1 MNYYYDLTLNFNV
14 NNLYKFY
21 EWELSDG
28 LVEIKKIPIKRVDEK
43 TFLKIYKYN
52 GIVLPSFL
60 QTIKNKTTYKKAGK
74 INLISYACLITD
86 TKFGM
91 ALLFNNKGKIISR
104 SNLLLEDELN
114 VIEIGYSLKK
124 ENVLFEKLDE
134 IISSNYLRQEKKM
147 IEKIKAEINKAYHN
161 KDESKLVYCYLEW
174 FNKNNNNIKQI
185 YEKMMAELNKTHPF
199 NLNKIYELVLF
210 MVNN

>member
-60 QTIKNKTTYKKAGK
+60 QTIKNKTTYKKSGK
-74 INLISYACLITD
+74 INLISYACILTD
-86 TKFGM
+86 TKFGI
-91 ALLFNNKGKIISR
+91 ALLFNNKGRIISR

-124 ENVLFEKLDE
+124 ENVLFEKDDE

-147 IEKIKAEINKAYHN
+147 IEKIKDEIDKAYQN
-161 KDESKLVYCYLEW
+161 NDESKLVYCYLEW
-174 FNKNNNNIKQI
+174 FNKKNSNIKQI
-185 YEKMMAELNKTHPF
+185 YKKMIAELNKTHPF